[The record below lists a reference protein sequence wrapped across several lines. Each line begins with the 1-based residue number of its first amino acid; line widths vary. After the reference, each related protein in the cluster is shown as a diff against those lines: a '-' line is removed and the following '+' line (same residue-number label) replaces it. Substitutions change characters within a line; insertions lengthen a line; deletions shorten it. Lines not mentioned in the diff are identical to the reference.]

1 MKGST
6 REWPVENG
14 AHFWDVWSQICMRVI
29 YRIWPLVTTSS
40 SVFLQQPANQSPSFQ
55 SDSFQSTMHKGAQR
69 TFWNTE
75 LITSFPCL
83 KSIVYRNKPKLPV
96 VWCTGH
102 SPAHLSSH
110 PTHSSLLHHPCHLR
124 ESSREIPNRTSRPL
138 HMQYLLPR
146 KPFPHFFLVIDHKCP
161 LL

>member
-6 REWPVENG
+6 REWPVENV
-14 AHFWDVWSQICMRVI
+14 AHFWDVWSQICTRVI

-55 SDSFQSTMHKGAQR
+55 SGSFQSTMHKGAQR

-83 KSIVYRNKPKLPV
+83 KTIVYRNKPKLPV
-96 VWCTGH
+96 VWCTGTQPCPPLQPPH
-102 SPAHLSSH
+102 TLLTIA
-110 PTHSSLLHHPCHLR
+110 SSLSPEGIIQRNPQPDLQAFAHAVP
-124 ESSREIPNRTSRPL
+124 SA
-138 HMQYLLPR
+138 
-146 KPFPHFFLVIDHKCP
+146 
-161 LL
+161 